1 MITVETN
8 NWMMFTRSQA
18 YLYPGKRLFSPPI
31 GAKSST
37 PANKNPR
44 IHFPK
49 TRPWLKIDI

>member
-8 NWMMFTRSQA
+8 NWMMSPRTQA